1 MLNRA
6 KTCANALEKQKQKT
20 KTKRITPEHLM
31 KNINILLLMAT
42 LLTLLPPP
50 KDVFAQKQKYM
61 SVCIAFYNLENLFDT
76 IKSPNT
82 NDAEFLPNGANRWTA
97 KRYEHKQRNLA
108 SAIRKIGAEGLP
120 AGPAILGVAEV
131 ENRQVL
137 EDLIKTPPLSELSYG
152 IVHYESP
159 DARGVDVGLLYRKN
173 LFRVL
178 GSRSVRLTV
187 SDATDFRSRD
197 QLVTSGL
204 LNGELIHIIV
214 MHWPSRR
221 GGEKRSKPLRNSAA
235 ALCRSIV
242 DSLYSADSSAKIII
256 MGDLN
261 DDPTSESIAAI
272 LKARPSVEKTE
283 KGGLYNTMYRWFK
296 DGVGSL
302 AWNDSWNL
310 FDQIIVSEPLL
321 GKDFSS
327 YKLYK
332 SGIFNK
338 DFLTQK
344 EGKYAGYPFRTYSGG
359 AFTGGYS
366 DHYPTYIYLMK
377 KQP

>member
-1 MLNRA
+1 MLLHIA
-6 KTCANALEKQKQKT
+6 ALL
-20 KTKRITPEHLM
+20 IM
-31 KNINILLLMAT
+31 
-42 LLTLLPPP
+42 LPTP
-50 KDVFAQKQKYM
+50 KDIFAQKQKYM
-61 SVCIAFYNLENLFDT
+61 PACLAFYNLENLFDT
-76 IKSPNT
+76 LKSPNT
-82 NDAEFLPNGANRWTA
+82 NDADFLPDGANKWTA
-97 KRYEHKQRNLA
+97 KRYEHKQRSLA
-108 SAIRKIGAEGLP
+108 SAICKIGAEGLP

-137 EDLIKTPPLSELSYG
+137 EDLIKTPPLSELDYG
-152 IVHYESP
+152 IVHYDSP
-159 DARGVDVGLLYRKN
+159 DERGVDVGLLYRKS

-178 GSRSVRLTV
+178 GSRSVRLTI
-187 SDATDFRSRD
+187 SDIPNFRSRD
-197 QLVTSGL
+197 QLVVSGL
-204 LNGELIHIIV
+204 LNGELIHAIV
-214 MHWPSRR
+214 VHWPSRR
-221 GGEKRSKPLRNSAA
+221 GGEKRSKPLRNGAA

-242 DSLYSADSSAKIII
+242 DSLYSADNNAKIII

-261 DDPTSESIAAI
+261 DDPDNESIASI
-272 LKARPSVEKTE
+272 LKARPSAEKTE

-321 GKDFSS
+321 GKDFST
-327 YKLYK
+327 YKFYK

-344 EGKYAGYPFRTYSGG
+344 EGRYAGYPLRTYSGG

-366 DHYPTYIYLMK
+366 DHFPAYIYLLK
-377 KQP
+377 LL